1 MKKKNIA
8 LVLAALMAAAAVTGC
23 GGGANAR
30 ETKQVTVAKE
40 GYPVVDEKITINAV
54 GYGDPG
60 GGEWEEFPIFKEL
73 EEKTNVEVNWTTV
86 SGDGA
91 DEKLNL
97 LLASSKELPDA
108 VFSGLSTTK
117 IATYAEKGLI
127 RPIEDLIDGGYAPN
141 LKKILD
147 ENPEIRKAITMPDG
161 HIYAVPSINE
171 DEEPVMTTTLN
182 INKDWCDALGV
193 KVEDIKTVDDFKN
206 LMDRFVNEDPNG
218 NGEKDEIGFTLE
230 PVAPYHVWNG
240 DANFSGMWG
249 ISTDYDPIMVK
260 DGEIVCSVIQPEYK
274 EYIIWFRDMYTGGLI
289 DKECFTHDHN
299 QYMAKIDSGNVGAY
313 LTNGPVT
320 SAQANFVAIAPLEGP
335 AGAHWGSLDFSIDKG
350 RGLITTTNP
359 YPEATMRFID
369 SFYEPETSLNLRYGV
384 YLQAS
389 GEQYEILPTESGKP
403 AQAPGSYVATNLS
416 KEVTEKYV
424 VKTEEQIQG
433 AERKE
438 LYGPYLL
445 EPLPLMNYTPEES
458 SDLSSLSADLTKVI
472 SEQKAKWCTGQGDIE
487 TEWDSY
493 IESLNKMGLEKYM
506 EIQNTAYDRYM
517 GS

>member
-1 MKKKNIA
+1 
-8 LVLAALMAAAAVTGC
+8 
-23 GGGANAR
+23 
-30 ETKQVTVAKE
+30 
-40 GYPVVDEKITINAV
+40 
-54 GYGDPG
+54 
-60 GGEWEEFPIFKEL
+60 
-73 EEKTNVEVNWTTV
+73 
-86 SGDGA
+86 
-91 DEKLNL
+91 
-97 LLASSKELPDA
+97 
-108 VFSGLSTTK
+108 
-117 IATYAEKGLI
+117 
-127 RPIEDLIDGGYAPN
+127 
-141 LKKILD
+141 
-147 ENPEIRKAITMPDG
+147 
-161 HIYAVPSINE
+161 
-171 DEEPVMTTTLN
+171 
-182 INKDWCDALGV
+182 
-193 KVEDIKTVDDFKN
+193 
-206 LMDRFVNEDPNG
+206 
-218 NGEKDEIGFTLE
+218 
-230 PVAPYHVWNG
+230 
-240 DANFSGMWG
+240 MWG

-274 EYIIWFRDMYTGGLI
+274 DYIIWFRDMYTGGLI